1 MLRDPHPPRLRRTAS
16 ACLSILAA
24 AVLAACQA
32 PPPAAPPAPP
42 PSPASAPEPV
52 AAPPA
57 PAPTPT
63 GPVSQAAQ
71 AQAQK
76 IAMGAVEPLEAGKED
91 VALAELQRALAT
103 DPQNKLALSLM
114 RQIETDPQ
122 ELYGRDHFS
131 YTVRSQDTLSRIA
144 GRFLGDIYA
153 FYGLARYNNIA
164 VPRQVSAG
172 QVLRIPGKAPVGGQA
187 PAPAKAPAP
196 PAPPSPPPPPPPP
209 APPPPAPPPQSV
221 PAPGPDVRPLPPP
234 PPPAPPPPPP
244 PPPEP
249 TPGERAMSRAAAAE
263 RRSDW
268 PLAYR
273 EYQAAAGLNQPGAAA
288 KVEQVRKPLAQHHAK
303 LAKAAFAR
311 QELDVSIANWETVL
325 QLDADFPQARSEL
338 ERMRRLK
345 ANLLTK

>member
-1 MLRDPHPPRLRRTAS
+1 MLRDPHPPCLRRTAS

-32 PPPAAPPAPP
+32 PPPAAPPAP
-42 PSPASAPEPV
+42 SAPASAPEPV

-57 PAPTPT
+57 PAPVPT

-91 VALAELQRALAT
+91 VALAELQRALST
-103 DPQNKLALSLM
+103 DPHNKLAGNLM

-122 ELYGRDHFS
+122 ELYGRDSFN

-164 VPRQVSAG
+164 VPRLVSAG
-172 QVLRIPGKAPVGGQA
+172 QVLRIPGKPPAGGQA

-196 PAPPSPPPPPPPP
+196 PAPPPPPPP

-221 PAPGPDVRPLPPP
+221 PAPGPDVRPPP

-268 PLAYR
+268 PAAYR
-273 EYQAAAGLNQPGAAA
+273 EYQAAAGLNQAGAAA

-311 QELDVSIANWETVL
+311 QELDASIANWETVL
-325 QLDADFPQARSEL
+325 QLDAEFPQARSEL